1 MKDFSKIVEEWAMK
15 YKPMLHEPGETSKN
29 QRFFLIADIMEIPE
43 FMGKIPQNK
52 TPCVFYE
59 FMWSARITGGK
70 VTPNY
75 TVYFPVNCGTSKPNP
90 RAAHKA
96 LMESADHAF
105 KFLTWLRTEQ
115 DNGRR
120 ELQQL
125 DLENAS
131 IDPYGPLL
139 NGWYTMFLQFS
150 DVDTF
155 NICVDANDYV
165 ESETEESYG

>member
-15 YKPMLHEPGETSKN
+15 YRPMLHEPGEASRN

-59 FMWSARITGGK
+59 FMWSARISGGM
-70 VTPNY
+70 VTPTY

-96 LMESADHAF
+96 LLESADHAF
-105 KFLTWLRTEQ
+105 KFLTWLRGEQ
-115 DNGRR
+115 DNGRK
-120 ELQQL
+120 ELRQL

-131 IDPYGPLL
+131 IDPYGPLM

-155 NICVDANDYV
+155 NKCVDSNDYI
-165 ESETEESYG
+165 ETQMEV